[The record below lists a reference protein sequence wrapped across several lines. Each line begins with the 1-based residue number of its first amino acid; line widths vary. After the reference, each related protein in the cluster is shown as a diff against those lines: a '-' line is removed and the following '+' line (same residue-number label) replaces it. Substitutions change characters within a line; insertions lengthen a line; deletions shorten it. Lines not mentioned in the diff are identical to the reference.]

1 MSFKIALV
9 QPMAHQPPGDEK
21 NVADAVTFIEQAA
34 EQGAEFVAFPESY
47 PGPWRM
53 PATFDPIEQIVEA
66 AAKYGVYVQ
75 FGTLQPISDADAT
88 AHNLLMLAYPDG
100 RNPGAYKRTHPPGP
114 WIYTGGG
121 YWEFQYVPGDEYPVF
136 DTIHGRVGL
145 AMCSEVYVPEVSRA
159 LALRG
164 AEIIFLPGGVD
175 KQKLWDTWRNL
186 IWSRSIENLALVVTT
201 QNLFSADQRGLAMV
215 ATPEEIIFE
224 STAAGLYVV
233 DVDLDRI
240 RDLRNQTDEV
250 MSAHHN
256 AAKAGV
262 LTQWQRPELYDTFH
276 PRPAADDLP
285 DTGTGDD

>member
-1 MSFKIALV
+1 MGFKIAVV
-9 QPMAHQPPGDEK
+9 QPMAHQPPDDER
-21 NVADAVTFIEQAA
+21 NLADAVEYVKQAA
-34 EQGAEFVAFPESY
+34 DQGAEFVAFPESY

-53 PATFDPIEQIVEA
+53 PATFNPIEQIAEA
-66 AAKYGVYVQ
+66 AAKYGVHVQ
-75 FGTLQPISDADAT
+75 FGALQPISDAAAT

-121 YWEFQYVPGDEYPVF
+121 YWEFQYVPGDEFPVF

-175 KQKLWDTWRNL
+175 KQKLWATWRNL
-186 IWSRSIENLALVVTT
+186 IWSRSIENLAVTVTT

-215 ATPEEIIFE
+215 ATPEEILFE
-224 STAAGLYVV
+224 STTAGMYVI
-233 DVDLDRI
+233 DVDLARV
-240 RDLRNQTDEV
+240 RELRSLNDEV
-250 MSAHHN
+250 TSGGRN
-256 AAKAGV
+256 GAKAGV
-262 LTQWQRPELYDTFH
+262 LTQWQRPELYDSFH
-276 PRPAADDLP
+276 PRAAKDELP
-285 DTGTGDD
+285 ETGTGDD

>member
-262 LTQWQRPELYDTFH
+262 LTQWQRPEARTLRH
-276 PRPAADDLP
+276 LPPAARRRRPARHRNW
-285 DTGTGDD
+285 